1 MEMNPLNK
9 FYGKIMKNLIPTI
22 FVSHGAPS
30 LPLEDIPARKFLK
43 ELGSQ
48 FNKVKAVL
56 CISAHWATSTPTV
69 NVVQRPETIHDFY
82 GFPEELYQMEYHAQG
97 DPELAEQVAE
107 LIHAVDIPCNVDG
120 QRGLDHGAW
129 VPLMLMFPDADIS
142 VVQLSIQSHLDPSQH
157 LKVGRALKDLK
168 NENVLILGSGG
179 AVHPL
184 GYSGARFGGEPH
196 GWALEFDQWL
206 TDAVTHGDEHLLT
219 KYRQLAPYPD
229 RAHPYPDHYMPL
241 LSAFAAAG
249 EGAKGSVIHHSWLG
263 DLGMAAYQFQKS
275 YEID

>member
-1 MEMNPLNK
+1 MEKFMKNPL
-9 FYGKIMKNLIPTI
+9 PTI
-22 FVSHGAPS
+22 FVSHGAPT

-48 FNKVKAVL
+48 FNKVRAVL

-69 NVVQRPETIHDFY
+69 NAVQRPGTIHDFY
-82 GFPEELYQMEYHAQG
+82 GFPEELYEMEYPAQG
-97 DPELAEQVAE
+97 DPELAGQVAE
-107 LIHAVDIPCNVDG
+107 LIQAADMPCKVDA

-129 VPLMLMFPDADIS
+129 VPLMLMFPDADIP
-142 VVQLSIQSHLDPSQH
+142 VVQLSIQSHLDPSPQ
-157 LKVGRALKDLK
+157 LKVGRALKDLI

-184 GYSGARFGGEPH
+184 GYAGFRFGGETDQ
-196 GWALEFDQWL
+196 WAKEFDQWL
-206 TDAVTHGDEHLLT
+206 TAAVTRGDEHLLT
-219 KYRQLAPYPD
+219 NYRQLAPYPE

-249 EGAKGSVIHHSWLG
+249 EGAKGSVIHHSWYAG
-263 DLGMAAYQFQKS
+263 DLGMAAYQFLQPPLK
-275 YEID
+275 ID